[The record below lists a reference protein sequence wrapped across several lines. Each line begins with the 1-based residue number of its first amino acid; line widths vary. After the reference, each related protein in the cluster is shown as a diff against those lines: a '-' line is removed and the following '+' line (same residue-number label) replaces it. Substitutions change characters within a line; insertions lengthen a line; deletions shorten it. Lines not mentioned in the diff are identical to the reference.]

1 MEGLALTMKMKFS
14 QTPIA
19 GLWEIETLPLADA
32 RGSLRRL
39 FCEQEFAA
47 MGRPDLRFRQSNL
60 SHTARRGTV
69 RGLHFQHA
77 PALEA
82 KLIRCLAGSVFDVV
96 VDLRPDSPTFL
107 RWHSLL
113 LHGDEEVQL
122 FVPEGCA
129 HGFQTLSD
137 DVQMLYQHSVCYS
150 PADEDGLRHDDPALA
165 IAWPLPITEVS
176 ARDRQ
181 HALIDPGTFGG
192 VRLC

>member
-1 MEGLALTMKMKFS
+1 MMMKFS

-19 GLWEIETLPLADA
+19 GLWEIETLPLGDA

-47 MGRPDLRFRQSNL
+47 MGRPDLHFKQSNL
-60 SHTARRGTV
+60 SRTARRGTV
-69 RGLHFQHA
+69 RGLHYQHA

-96 VDLRPDSPTFL
+96 VDLRPASPTFL

-137 DVQMLYQHSVCYS
+137 DVQMLYQHSACYS

-181 HALIDPGTFGG
+181 HALIDPSTFGG